1 MSSFTERV
9 IEEFRANAGYVT
21 TGGFG
26 DELVLLHSMGAKSGE
41 ERVTP
46 LLGIEDGDS
55 WLVAAS
61 AAGSER
67 HPAWYYNLLANPDTV
82 IETGTATVAV
92 RATELDGAAH
102 DAAWATFIARGTA
115 FAAYQERAGD
125 RTIPVIRLSPR

>member
-1 MSSFTERV
+1 MVSSFSDRV
-9 IEEFRANAGYVT
+9 IEEFRANSGHVT

-26 DELVLLHSMGAKSGE
+26 DDLILVHSVGAKSGE

-46 LLGIEDGDS
+46 LLGIADGNS

-67 HPAWYYNLLANPDTV
+67 HPAWYYNLLASPDTT
-82 IETGTATVAV
+82 IETGTAHVEV
-92 RATELDGAAH
+92 RAYELDGAAY
-102 DAAWATFIARGTA
+102 DTAWAIFVARGTA

-125 RTIPVIRLSPR
+125 RTIPVIRL